1 MKYSRRRILK
11 ALHIIQDVCA
21 RHPCNTCPFSGTDK
35 DGAYCLLSVDRP
47 IRWEIGEKESDWR
60 ALHKESEDES

>member
-21 RHPCNTCPFSGTDK
+21 RHPCNTCPFGGTDK
-35 DGAYCLLSVDRP
+35 DGAYCLLSEDRP
-47 IRWEIGEKESDWR
+47 IRWEIGEKESD
-60 ALHKESEDES
+60 